1 MIRLLNTNSSPTDI
15 IIVTGPTASG
25 KTELL
30 SQLFAKGAP
39 DFFQSLS
46 GKIAAPYDHAEII
59 SADSMQAYRGMDI
72 GTAKPDAAL
81 ISALPHH
88 LIDIKNPDEQYTAG
102 EFVRLADRLIEGMRG
117 RVLPIIS
124 GGTGFYL
131 KNFIMGPPP
140 APPSNPA
147 IRKQVQED
155 LRRFGIGALREELLS
170 ADPESYARI
179 AYNDVYRLTRALEI
193 IRASGKPLSAFA
205 PSESPRPGYRFL
217 VLGVDRP
224 REELRERIERRVEA
238 MFAAGLPAEVARLRQ
253 MGYNAD
259 CPGMQAIG
267 YREFLELEESGLDSI
282 KAVITLHTRQYA
294 KRQMT
299 FFKSLSGIQWI
310 QPEIAQLAEKI
321 RGFLLH
327 RS

>member
-1 MIRLLNTNSSPTDI
+1 LNTNSSPTDI

-39 DFFQSLS
+39 DFFHSLA
-46 GKIAAPYDHAEII
+46 GKITAPYDHAEII

-72 GTAKPDAAL
+72 GTAKPDAVL
-81 ISALPHH
+81 QSALPHH

-131 KNFIMGPPP
+131 KNFILGPPP
-140 APPSNPA
+140 APPSDPA
-147 IRKQVQED
+147 VRKQVQED
-155 LRRFGIGALREELLS
+155 LQRFGISVLREELLK
-170 ADPESYARI
+170 ADPESSARI

-205 PSESPRPGYRFL
+205 PSDSPRPGYRFL
-217 VLGVDRP
+217 VLGVERP
-224 REELRERIERRVEA
+224 REELRQRIEHRVKA

-253 MGYNAD
+253 MGYSAD

-267 YREFLELEESGLDSI
+267 YREFFELESSGLDAI
-282 KAVITLHTRQYA
+282 NAAITLHTRQYA

-299 FFKSLSGIQWI
+299 FFRSLPGIQWI
-310 QPEIAQLAEKI
+310 QPEASQLARKI
-321 RGFLLH
+321 RDFLVF
-327 RS
+327 RP

>member
-1 MIRLLNTNSSPTDI
+1 MNTNSLPTDI

-46 GKIAAPYDHAEII
+46 GRIVESYEHAEII

-81 ISALPHH
+81 ISALPHY

-102 EFVRLADRLIEGMRG
+102 EFVRLADSLIERMRG
-117 RVLPIIS
+117 RVLLIIS

-131 KNFIMGPPP
+131 KNFIVGSPSGPP
-140 APPSNPA
+140 SDPA
-147 IRKQVQED
+147 IRNQVQED
-155 LRRFGIGALREELLS
+155 LRQFGISALREELLK

-179 AYNDVYRLTRALEI
+179 AYNDIYRLTRALEI
-193 IRASGKPLSAFA
+193 TRASNKPLSSFA
-205 PSESPRPGYRFL
+205 PSALPRPGYRFL
-217 VLGVDRP
+217 VLGVERP
-224 REELRERIERRVEA
+224 REELRERIARRVEA
-238 MFAAGLPAEVARLRQ
+238 MFEAGLPMEVAKLRQ

-267 YREFLELEESGLDSI
+267 YREFFELEDSGMDAI
-282 KAVITLHTRQYA
+282 KAAITLHTRQYA

-299 FFKSLSGIQWI
+299 FFKSLPGIRWI
-310 QPEIAQLAEKI
+310 QPDVSQLAEKI
-321 RGFLLH
+321 QGFLLH
-327 RS
+327 RP

>member
-1 MIRLLNTNSSPTDI
+1 
-15 IIVTGPTASG
+15 
-25 KTELL
+25 
-30 SQLFAKGAP
+30 
-39 DFFQSLS
+39 
-46 GKIAAPYDHAEII
+46 
-59 SADSMQAYRGMDI
+59 MQAYRGMDI

-88 LIDIKNPDEQYTAG
+88 LIDIKDPDEQYTAG
-102 EFVRLADRLIEGMRG
+102 EFVRLADSLIGGMRS

-131 KNFIMGPPP
+131 KNFIIGPPP
-140 APPSNPA
+140 APPSDPA
-147 IRKQVQED
+147 VRKQVQED
-155 LRRFGIGALREELLS
+155 LRRFGISTLRDELLN

-205 PSESPRPGYRFL
+205 PSESPRSGYRFL
-217 VLGVDRP
+217 VLGVERP
-224 REELRERIERRVEA
+224 REELRERIAQRVEA
-238 MFAAGLPAEVARLRQ
+238 MFIAGLPAEVARLRK

-267 YREFLELEESGLDSI
+267 YREFFELEDSGMDAI
-282 KAVITLHTRQYA
+282 MAAITLHTRQYA

-299 FFKSLSGIQWI
+299 FFKSLPGIQWI
-310 QPEIAQLAEKI
+310 QPEASQLAGKI
-321 RGFLLH
+321 RDFLMF
-327 RS
+327 RP